1 MTAVDTNV
9 LIRVITRDDKAQAAR
24 AVAFLKEQERVFLAK
39 TVLLEVEW
47 VLRSTYKFTRSEV
60 LSGLRSI
67 VSVHNV
73 EVEDG
78 AVVEQA
84 LSWYEQGMDFADSL
98 HVASVGTQRFVTF
111 DDALQRRARR
121 LGVGKI
127 ALL

>member
-9 LIRVITRDDKAQAAR
+9 LVRVITRDDKAQAAL
-24 AVAFLKEQERVFLAK
+24 AVAFLKAQERVFYAK

-67 VSVHNV
+67 VSVQNV

-98 HVASVGTQRFVTF
+98 HVASAGPHRFATF
-111 DDALQRRARR
+111 DVGLQRRARHI
-121 LGVGKI
+121 GIGKI

>member
-1 MTAVDTNV
+1 MTAVDTNILV
-9 LIRVITRDDKAQAAR
+9 RVITRDDKAQSAR
-24 AVAFLKEQERVFLAK
+24 AAAFLEEQERVFFAK

-47 VLRSTYKFTRSEV
+47 VLRSTYKFTRGEV
-60 LSGLRSI
+60 LSALRSI

-84 LSWYEQGMDFADSL
+84 LLWYERGMDFADSV

-111 DDALQRRARR
+111 DGALQTRARR
-121 LGVGKI
+121 IGIGKI

>member
-9 LIRVITRDDKAQAAR
+9 LVRVITRDDKAQAAR
-24 AVAFLKEQERVFLAK
+24 AVAFLKEQERVFFAK

-73 EVEDG
+73 EVEDE

-84 LSWYEQGMDFADSL
+84 LSWYEQGIDFADSL

-111 DDALQRRARR
+111 DTALQRRARR
-121 LGVGKI
+121 LGAGKI